1 MKNICI
7 YFFIILNLTCVF
19 AFTPNFS
26 EINYYG
32 EVIDIGLR
40 DLNFSKEA
48 IIKITIL
55 NDYEVYFVNSYSF
68 SEIDNVPVILDTQVS
83 SDAKVVYEI
92 YIDSNKIEEKE
103 FNLNLS
109 SIEALPNFFFCLSLS
124 CEQEEI
130 SKSYDFWAEDTLYL
144 SANEDLEK
152 YSVAISI
159 DSENNTLLFDNN
171 ITLPYEI
178 PKNLIVGYANYT
190 LNIELTDKETNRLF
204 NQKLEFSLNELT
216 REEHKEIMFE
226 ILDIDVNED
235 KDTEE
240 IVDINYLVNSSSSK
254 QTLTQRTESKSRFNS
269 LFVWLLVG
277 IIIFIVIIMLA
288 PKSKRRRKKL

>member
-1 MKNICI
+1 MKNAII

-32 EVIDIGLR
+32 EVIDLGLK
-40 DLNFSKEA
+40 DFNFSENTT
-48 IIKITIL
+48 IKITIL
-55 NDYEVYFVNSYSF
+55 NDYETYFVNSYSF

-109 SIEALPNFFFCLSLS
+109 SIEALPNFFFCLSPS
-124 CEQEEI
+124 CEQEEV

-171 ITLPYEI
+171 IILPYEI
-178 PKNLIVGYANYT
+178 PKNLIVGYANYI

-226 ILDIDVNED
+226 ILDIDVNKE
-235 KDTEE
+235 KDVNYDIQEK
-240 IVDINYLVNSSSSK
+240 IVTSDQTVVSNTSSK
-254 QTLTQRTESKSRFNS
+254 NKSIS

-288 PKSKRRRKKL
+288 PKSKRRRKKI